1 MQRNRYHAIIVFLHF
16 NNNSIYNAKDLS
28 RGIVF
33 RICALMEYP
42 LKSSVFNATMQRN
55 RYQAII
61 VFLHFNN
68 NSIYNAKDLNR
79 DILFRICALME
90 YFACR
95 FHRFSTSSNP
105 PSIEIEPLKQ
115 RMYTFV
121 RDKKYFGE
129 ALAEQK
135 GDFILLNDS

>member
-1 MQRNRYHAIIVFLHF
+1 MQRNRYH
-16 NNNSIYNAKDLS
+16 
-28 RGIVF
+28 
-33 RICALMEYP
+33 
-42 LKSSVFNATMQRN
+42 
-55 RYQAII
+55 AII

-79 DILFRICALME
+79 DILFRICALTE
-90 YFACR
+90 YLVCR